1 MTVADLIKQLSGFRN
16 DTLVNL
22 GDNTTVNSV
31 EYDIDTESIILCGKK
46 KVSYTGPCY
55 CTSEEWGAECGK
67 ANVTKT
73 MKQSEVRCPE
83 CLRLIANDPTLVGP
97 NNAA

>member
-1 MTVADLIKQLSGFRN
+1 MTVANLIKQLSGFRD

-22 GDNTTVNSV
+22 SDDTTVNSV
-31 EYDIDTESIILCGKK
+31 EYDINTESIILCGKK

-67 ANVTKT
+67 ANVSKT
-73 MKQSEVRCPE
+73 MQASKVKCPE
-83 CLRLIANDPTLVGP
+83 CLRMIADDPTLVGAK
-97 NNAA
+97 NV